1 MYYDKETKCWE
12 LKVPKS
18 RKFRAID
25 FGESLA
31 EILRRARKKQLE
43 EMMENGTFYQKH
55 FFQVREI
62 KGRQHYQIFTDMG
75 SGTPENASRSTKG
88 MFIGQHSPEQELI
101 PIQFVCTKPLGELLT
116 TQTLKWCNKIVHQE
130 LPELEHFHFHEFRH
144 TYASTLVL
152 NGADIKD
159 VQELLG
165 HSDIRITLNTYTHST
180 SRSRKHAAA
189 IFEKAIAR

>member
-1 MYYDKETKCWE
+1 
-12 LKVPKS
+12 
-18 RKFRAID
+18 
-25 FGESLA
+25 
-31 EILRRARKKQLE
+31 
-43 EMMENGTFYQKH
+43 
-55 FFQVREI
+55 
-62 KGRQHYQIFTDMG
+62 
-75 SGTPENASRSTKG
+75 

-180 SRSRKHAAA
+180 SCSRKHAAA
-189 IFEKAIAR
+189 IFEKAIAK